1 MKKNKIPGIV
11 ALIFTVLS
19 LALTVVFL
27 VLSLK
32 DGENFLKSLIGAPML
47 GFTIGGMIPGFC
59 HASAIHQKIKFL
71 LLIPFAGW
79 AIYLMLIIGIPYL
92 GGWIFML
99 VDLFRFLKSRKEAQS
114 Q

>member
-11 ALIFTVLS
+11 AIIFTVLS

-32 DGENFLKSLIGAPML
+32 DGENFLESLLGAAML
-47 GFTIGGMIPGFC
+47 GFTFGGMIPGFC
-59 HASAIHQKIKFL
+59 HVTAIHQKIKFL

-79 AIYLMLIIGIPYL
+79 AIYLMLIIGVPYL

-99 VDLFRFLKSRKEAQS
+99 VDLFRFLKDRKGGQA
-114 Q
+114 